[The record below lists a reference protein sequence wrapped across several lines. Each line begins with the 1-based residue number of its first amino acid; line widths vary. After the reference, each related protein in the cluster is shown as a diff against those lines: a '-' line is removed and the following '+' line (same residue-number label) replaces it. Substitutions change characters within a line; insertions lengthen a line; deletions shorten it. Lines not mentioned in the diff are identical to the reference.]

1 MSERWK
7 QIERLYHEAL
17 ERETATRAAFL
28 AEACAGDEEL
38 RREVVSLIAYDR
50 SPASIIESPA
60 LEVAAREWADESLSL
75 LLHPWAHS
83 SANAPPQIGAY
94 SIMSPLGRG
103 GMGEVWLA
111 HDTRLGR
118 KVAIKLLPAE
128 FTSRPER
135 VRRFEQEARAA
146 SALNH
151 PNIVTIYE
159 IGEVDNRR
167 FIVTEHIE
175 GETLRRRM
183 AKAPRQRIRLGE
195 ALKFASQ
202 IAAALQAAHD
212 AGIIHR
218 DIKPENVMARKDGLV
233 KVLDF
238 GLAKLR
244 VDRMTEGGRD
254 RETDRQRDRE
264 TEGKNVSPSLDPSVP
279 PSFRPSVSPSLT
291 AAGVVMGTTSYM
303 SPEQARGEEV
313 DHRTDIFSLGVMLYE
328 MLAGRRPFEGA
339 TASDVM
345 AATLTKEPVPL
356 VEIVPEVPITLWR
369 IARRCLEKEPERR
382 FQSAADLAFALE
394 ALKDSSHSSPGVKA
408 TTSAWTRSRAAKL
421 LLSRLGDGW
430 RRRVL
435 ATAATVLI
443 LAAFVMAEFYLPN
456 RPEGNL
462 AVSFTFGLP
471 DNWEFRWHDSP
482 AVSPDGKYI
491 VYSSSP
497 VSAQSRREVP
507 LWLRRLDSAKAKPLP
522 DTEGGFSPFWS
533 PDGRFV
539 AFWAG
544 GRLRKIDMS
553 SGSVVTICEAGGS
566 PPGSWNQEGA
576 ILFSSGPTLNRVS
589 ATGGQA
595 VALKPFADGETRQYN
610 PRFLP
615 DGKHFLY
622 FSQNTDRQNDGIY
635 AASLDEGAHRKLILK
650 DAATAVYVPTGHLLF
665 AKENL
670 LMAQRFDINRLEVT
684 GEPVPVAEQV
694 ANYTGDKSI
703 PFAAF
708 SASENGV
715 LSWKVKAVDPDKTQL
730 TWFDRSG
737 KRLGTIGE
745 SAMYS
750 GPSFSPGEDRLAVS
764 IADPG
769 TRMRDLWI
777 MQMPFGAGSRLTFDP
792 GDDLNPRWTP
802 DGKWII
808 FTSTQ
813 NGPRSIYRKP
823 ADGRGDVELLL
834 ASEESLN
841 VEDLSSDGR
850 FLIFN
855 YGLGWAEPHLA
866 LLSLNGERR
875 RTPFP
880 ATKFRDDSGRF
891 SPNGRWVAYRS
902 YETGESRI
910 FVRGFPLS
918 GGDASGK
925 WQISD
930 RGANQPQW
938 RGDGKELFYLDG
950 ATLTAVDVNTEGA
963 SFYAGT
969 PRPLFSVNIEAEER
983 RNRYIATKDGQR
995 FLVILRAPTAI
1006 ETTVAVQV
1014 NWPEALK

>member
-7 QIERLYHEAL
+7 QIERVYHQAL
-17 ERETATRAAFL
+17 ERETSTRAAFL
-28 AEACAGDEEL
+28 DEACAGDEEL

-50 SPASIIESPA
+50 SPASMIESPV
-60 LEVAAREWADESLSL
+60 LEVAAREWADESSSL
-75 LLHPWAHS
+75 LSHP
-83 SANAPPQIGAY
+83 SANAPSQIGAY
-94 SIMSPLGRG
+94 RIMSPLGRG

-111 HDTRLGR
+111 YDTRLGR

-128 FTSRPER
+128 FTGRPER

-159 IGEVDNRR
+159 IGEIDNRR

-175 GETLRRRM
+175 GETLRQLM
-183 AKAPRQRIRLGE
+183 VKAPQLRIRLGE
-195 ALKFASQ
+195 ALKVASQ

-212 AGIIHR
+212 AGITHR

-244 VDRMTEGGRD
+244 VDREAEGWRDRGTEGLKGGEIERPP
-254 RETDRQRDRE
+254 
-264 TEGKNVSPSLDPSVP
+264 VSLSPSLSVP
-279 PSFRPSVSPSLT
+279 PPLT

-303 SPEQARGEEV
+303 SPEQARGEKV

-339 TASDVM
+339 TAIDVM
-345 AATLTKEPVPL
+345 AATLTNEPAPL
-356 VEIVPEVPITLWR
+356 VEIVPELPIALWR

-394 ALKDSSHSSPGVKA
+394 DLKDSPHSSQSVKA
-408 TTSAWTRSRAAKL
+408 ATSARTQSRAANL
-421 LLSRLGDGW
+421 LLSRLSDGW
-430 RRRVL
+430 RRRFL
-435 ATAATVLI
+435 ATVGPVLI
-443 LAAFVMAEFYLPN
+443 LAAFVVAAFYWLK
-456 RPEGNL
+456 RPEENL

-491 VYSSSP
+491 VYSASP
-497 VSAQSRREVP
+497 VSAQSRGEAP

-533 PDGRFV
+533 PDSRFV
-539 AFWAG
+539 AFWAK
-544 GRLRKIDMS
+544 GRLRKIDVS
-553 SGSVVTICEAGGS
+553 SGGAVTICESGVS
-566 PPGSWNQEGA
+566 LPGSWNREGM
-576 ILFSSGPTLNRVS
+576 ILFSPDPMLSRV
-589 ATGGQA
+589 AAAGGQA
-595 VALKPFADGETRQYN
+595 VALKPFADGETRQFN

-622 FSQNTDRQNDGIY
+622 SSQNMDRQYDGVY
-635 AASLDEGAHRKLILK
+635 VASLDEGAQRKPVLMGVVS
-650 DAATAVYVPTGHLLF
+650 AVYVPTGHLLF
-665 AKENL
+665 TRENL
-670 LMAQRFDINRLEVT
+670 LMAQRFDLKRLEVT

-694 ANYTGDKSI
+694 ASYTSDKSI

-708 SASENGV
+708 SASQNGENGV
-715 LSWKVKAVDPDKTQL
+715 LAWKVKAADPDKTQL

-737 KRLGTIGE
+737 ERLGTMGE

-750 GPSFSPGEDRLAVS
+750 GPSFSPGEDRLVVS
-764 IADPG
+764 IADPV
-769 TRMRDLWI
+769 TQMRDLWI
-777 MQMPFGAGSRLTFDP
+777 MRMPLGASSRLTFDP

-813 NGPRSIYRKP
+813 NGPRNIYRKP
-823 ADGRGDVELLL
+823 ADGRGGVELLL
-834 ASEESLN
+834 ASDESLAL
-841 VEDLSSDGR
+841 EDISPDGR
-850 FLIFN
+850 FLLFN
-855 YGLGWAEPHLA
+855 HYPGHQEPRLS
-866 LLSLNGERR
+866 LLSLNGERT

-880 ATKFRDDSGRF
+880 PSKFREDSGRF

-902 YETGESRI
+902 HETGESRI
-910 FVRGFPLS
+910 FVRGLPLS

-930 RGANQPQW
+930 RDGNQPQW
-938 RGDGKELFYLDG
+938 RGDGRELF
-950 ATLTAVDVNTEGA
+950 
-963 SFYAGT
+963 
-969 PRPLFSVNIEAEER
+969 
-983 RNRYIATKDGQR
+983 
-995 FLVILRAPTAI
+995 
-1006 ETTVAVQV
+1006 
-1014 NWPEALK
+1014 

>member
-7 QIERLYHEAL
+7 QIESLYHAAL
-17 ERETATRAAFL
+17 ERETATREAFL
-28 AEACAGDEEL
+28 AEASAGDEEL
-38 RREVVSLIAYDR
+38 RREVMSLIAYDDQ
-50 SPASIIESPA
+50 SASLIESPA
-60 LEVAAREWADESLSL
+60 LEVAAREWADDSSSL
-75 LLHPWAHS
+75 LSQPPAD
-83 SANAPPQIGAY
+83 APSQIGAY
-94 SIMSPLGRG
+94 RILSPLGRG

-111 HDTRLGR
+111 LDTRLGR

-128 FTSRPER
+128 FTSQPER

-159 IGEVDNRR
+159 IGEVDGRR
-167 FIVTEHIE
+167 FIVTEYVE
-175 GETLRRRM
+175 GETLRQRLQRR
-183 AKAPRQRIRLGE
+183 IGLTE
-195 ALKFASQ
+195 ALEIASQ
-202 IAAALQAAHD
+202 VAAALQAAHD
-212 AGIIHR
+212 AGITHR

-233 KVLDF
+233 KALDF

-244 VDRMTEGGRD
+244 ADKETKGR
-254 RETDRQRDRE
+254 RDGE
-264 TEGKNVSPSLDPSVP
+264 TEGQSVSPSLALSVP
-279 PSFRPSVSPSLT
+279 PSLT
-291 AAGVVMGTTSYM
+291 AAGTVMGTASYM
-303 SPEQARGEEV
+303 SPEQARGEKV
-313 DHRTDIFSLGVMLYE
+313 DHRTDIFSMGVMLYE

-345 AATLTKEPVPL
+345 AAVLTNEPVPL
-356 VEIVPEVPITLWR
+356 VEIAPEVPVTLWR
-369 IARRCLEKEPERR
+369 IVRRCLEKEPERR
-382 FQSAADLAFALE
+382 FQSAGDLAFALDVLKTSSGSSPSVNDSTE
-394 ALKDSSHSSPGVKA
+394 ARIAVPLLSSPGK
-408 TTSAWTRSRAAKL
+408 
-421 LLSRLGDGW
+421 GW
-430 RRRVL
+430 KRWVL
-435 ATAATVLI
+435 ATAATALT
-443 LAAFVMAEFYLPN
+443 LAAFVVAVFHLW
-456 RPEGNL
+456 RQPEEKL

-491 VYSSSP
+491 VYSASP
-497 VSAQSRREVP
+497 VSAQSRSEAP

-533 PDGRFV
+533 PDSRFV
-539 AFWAG
+539 AFWAR
-544 GRLRKIDMS
+544 GRLRKIDVS
-553 SGSVVTICEAGGS
+553 SGSAVTICESGGS
-566 PPGSWNQEGA
+566 LPGSWNLEGV
-576 ILFSSGPTLNRVS
+576 ILFSPDLRLSRV
-589 ATGGQA
+589 AAAGGQA
-595 VALKPFADGETRQYN
+595 VALKPFADGETGQFN

-622 FSQNTDRQNDGIY
+622 SSQNKDQQNDGIY
-635 AASLDEGAHRKLILK
+635 VASLDEGAQRKPILK
-650 DAATAVYVPTGHLLF
+650 GVVSAVYVPTGHLLF
-665 AKENL
+665 TRENL
-670 LMAQRFDINRLEVT
+670 LMAQRFDLKLLEVA
-684 GEPVPVAEQV
+684 GEPIPVAEQV
-694 ANYTGDKSI
+694 ASYTGDKSI

-715 LSWKVKAVDPDKTQL
+715 LAWKVKAADPDKTQL

-737 KRLGTIGE
+737 KRLGTMSE

-750 GPSFSPGEDRLAVS
+750 GPSFSPGEDRLVVS

-777 MQMPFGAGSRLTFDP
+777 MQIPLGASSRLTFDP

-813 NGPRSIYRKP
+813 NGPRNIYRKP
-823 ADGRGDVELLL
+823 ADGRGAVELLF
-834 ASEESLN
+834 ASGEAQNL
-841 VEDLSSDGR
+841 EDISPDGR
-850 FLIFN
+850 SLLFN
-855 YGLGWAEPHLA
+855 YNPGQSEPRLA

-880 ATKFRDDSGRF
+880 PAKFREDAGRF

-910 FVRGFPLS
+910 FVRGLPLS
-918 GGDASGK
+918 GGDAGGK

-930 RGANQPQW
+930 RGGNQPQW

-950 ATLTAVDVNTEGA
+950 ATLTAVEVNTEGA
-963 SFYAGT
+963 SFSAGT
-969 PRPLFSVNIEAEER
+969 PKPLFSVNIEAEQR

-995 FLVILRAPTAI
+995 FLVVLRAPTAI
-1006 ETTVAVQV
+1006 ETTIAVQV
-1014 NWPEALK
+1014 NWPAALKQ

>member
-7 QIERLYHEAL
+7 QIERLYHQAL
-17 ERETATRAAFL
+17 ERETSTRAAFL

-50 SPASIIESPA
+50 SPASIIESPV
-60 LEVAAREWADESLSL
+60 LEVAAREWADESSSL
-75 LLHPWAHS
+75 LSHP
-83 SANAPPQIGAY
+83 SADAPSQIGAY
-94 SIMSPLGRG
+94 RIMSPLGRG

-111 HDTRLGR
+111 YDTRLGR
-118 KVAIKLLPAE
+118 KVAIKLLPTSA
-128 FTSRPER
+128 SRPER

-159 IGEVDNRR
+159 IGEIDNRR

-175 GETLRRRM
+175 GETLRQRIV
-183 AKAPRQRIRLGE
+183 KAPRQRIRLGE

-202 IAAALQAAHD
+202 IAAALHAAHD
-212 AGIIHR
+212 ARIIHR

-244 VDRMTEGGRD
+244 VDR
-254 RETDRQRDRE
+254 E
-264 TEGKNVSPSLDPSVP
+264 TEGRRDGETEGLRNGEIERYPVSLSPSL
-279 PSFRPSVSPSLT
+279 SVSPSLT
-291 AAGVVMGTTSYM
+291 AAGVVMGTASYM
-303 SPEQARGEEV
+303 SPEQARGEKV

-394 ALKDSSHSSPGVKA
+394 DLKDSSRPSPVAKA
-408 TTSAWTRSRAAKL
+408 TTSAWTQSRAANL

-430 RRRVL
+430 KRRVL
-435 ATAATVLI
+435 ATAAPVLI
-443 LAAFVMAEFYLPN
+443 LAAFVVAAIYLPN
-456 RPEGNL
+456 RQEENL

-482 AVSPDGKYI
+482 AVAPNGKYI
-491 VYSSSP
+491 VYRASP
-497 VSAQSRREVP
+497 VSDQSRSEVP

-522 DTEGGFSPFWS
+522 DTEEGFSPFWS
-533 PDGRFV
+533 PDSRFV
-539 AFWAG
+539 AFWAK
-544 GRLRKIDMS
+544 GRLRKIDVS

-566 PPGSWNQEGA
+566 PPGSWSQEGV
-576 ILFSSGPTLNRVS
+576 ILFSPGPTLNRVS
-589 ATGGQA
+589 AAGGRA
-595 VALKPFADGETRQYN
+595 VALKPFADGETRQFN

-615 DGKHFLY
+615 DGKRFLY

-635 AASLDEGAHRKLILK
+635 VASLDEGAHRKLILK

-665 AKENL
+665 TRENL
-670 LMAQRFDINRLEVT
+670 LMAQRFDLKRLEVT

-694 ANYTGDKSI
+694 ASYTGDKSI

-708 SASENGV
+708 SASENGENGV
-715 LSWKVKAVDPDKTQL
+715 LAWKVKAADSDKTQL

-764 IADPG
+764 IADPE

-777 MQMPFGAGSRLTFDP
+777 MQMAFGAGSRLTFDP

-813 NGPRSIYRKP
+813 NGSRSIYRKP

-841 VEDLSSDGR
+841 VEDISPDGR

-866 LLSLNGERR
+866 VLSLNGERR
-875 RTPFP
+875 RMPFP

-918 GGDASGK
+918 GGDAGGK

-930 RGANQPQW
+930 RGGNQPQW

-1014 NWPEALK
+1014 NWPAALK